1 MSPSLFLSHVF
12 LSFPQHP
19 SRPLS
24 LLLPS
29 LLSLP
34 VLLPV
39 PPPGEMEELEA
50 LWLTG
55 ICHNEKN
62 EVMSSQ
68 LDIDN
73 MAGVFYM
80 LGAAMALSLITFI
93 CEHLFYWQF
102 RHCFMGVCSGKPGM
116 VFSISR
122 VSALIQVLG
131 AWERQLTVQS
141 TESQEGTDCSPRLLK
156 REATS
161 CTFPRGGVGGMTS
174 FQVAQKTGDAVFPS
188 RNRFLCGVWAFGS
201 P

>member
-1 MSPSLFLSHVF
+1 MVLIKLLGTLLIFFLSPCLFLSHVF
-12 LSFPQHP
+12 LSLPQYP
-19 SRPLS
+19 SCPLS
-24 LLLPS
+24 LLLC
-29 LLSLP
+29 LLCLP
-34 VLLPV
+34 VFLSAV
-39 PPPGEMEELEA
+39 SPGEMEELEA

-122 VSALIQVLG
+122 VSGLIEVPGACEVLSLALCK
-131 AWERQLTVQS
+131 AERPRQALTPAF
-141 TESQEGTDCSPRLLK
+141 CS
-156 REATS
+156 
-161 CTFPRGGVGGMTS
+161 
-174 FQVAQKTGDAVFPS
+174 
-188 RNRFLCGVWAFGS
+188 
-201 P
+201 